1 MCYISYKKEPDKKG
15 KRRMSEFHNSWDKYL
30 NQEFEKPYYMAL
42 KQFLKEEY
50 RTQII
55 YPEENNIFSALKTT
69 SYDDVKVVILGQDPY
84 HGEGQAHG
92 MAFSVKPGIK
102 TPPSLVNIY
111 KELQATVGCYIPNN
125 GYLMKWAEQGVLLL
139 NTVLT
144 VRAGQP
150 QSHKGKGWETFTDR
164 IIAILNERKDP
175 VIFVLWGA
183 PAKKKASL
191 ITAPQHKILT
201 AAHPSPLSVY
211 RGFFGCNHFNQINEY
226 LRKMGKDSIDF
237 QIENI

>member
-1 MCYISYKKEPDKKG
+1 MIEL
-15 KRRMSEFHNSWDKYL
+15 HNSWDKYL
-30 NQEFEKPYYMAL
+30 NEEFEKPYYMAL
-42 KQFLKEEY
+42 RQFLKEEY
-50 RTQII
+50 STQTI
-55 YPEENNIFSALKTT
+55 YPEKDNIFNALKIT

-111 KELQATVGCYIPNN
+111 KELQATMGCYIPNN

-144 VRAGQP
+144 VRARQP
-150 QSHKGKGWETFTDR
+150 QSHKSKGWETFTDR

-201 AAHPSPLSVY
+201 AAHPSPLSAY
-211 RGFFGCNHFNQINEY
+211 NGFFGCNHFNQINEY
-226 LRKMGKDSIDF
+226 LKEMGKTPIDF

>member
-1 MCYISYKKEPDKKG
+1 
-15 KRRMSEFHNSWDKYL
+15 MSELHNSWDKYL
-30 NQEFEKPYYMAL
+30 NEEFEKTYYMAL
-42 KQFLKEEY
+42 RQFLKEEY
-50 RTQII
+50 STQTI
-55 YPEENNIFSALKTT
+55 YPEENNIFNALKTT

-111 KELQATVGCYIPNN
+111 KELQATMGCYIPNN

-201 AAHPSPLSVY
+201 AAHPSPLSAY
-211 RGFFGCNHFNQINEY
+211 NGFFGCNHFNQINEY
-226 LRKMGKDSIDF
+226 LREMGKAPINF